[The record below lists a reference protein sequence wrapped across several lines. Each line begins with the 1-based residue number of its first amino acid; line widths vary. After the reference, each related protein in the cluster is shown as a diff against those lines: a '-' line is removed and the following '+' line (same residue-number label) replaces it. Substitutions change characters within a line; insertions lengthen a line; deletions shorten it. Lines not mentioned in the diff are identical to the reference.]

1 MTNNL
6 TDVLLGPPQ
15 LAEPLDWLNRA
26 ETGPSLHLHKRHSH
40 YSTADIAKLKL
51 SLGLL

>member
-15 LAEPLDWLNRA
+15 LAEPLDWLNRRDC
-26 ETGPSLHLHKRHSH
+26 G
-40 YSTADIAKLKL
+40 L
-51 SLGLL
+51 SLRARTIPIPRAWMPTFRPP